1 MEKKDLTKTELNNL
15 DKDTLIDIILSKQDE
30 LSEINAKVDFLMD
43 QVKLSRQQLYGTSS
57 EKNIT
62 EEQLCM
68 FNEAEGF
75 YDDDIKEPELEKI
88 TYTRKKRKGKRD
100 EDLSGL
106 PVRVEEH
113 TLTEEELEETFPEGY
128 ERFPDEVYRKL
139 DYKPAIFE
147 VIEHHIA
154 VYRGKNGNILRADHP
169 VELLDNSIVT
179 PSLCAGIMNA
189 KYVNAMPLYRIEQE
203 FTRRDIS
210 LSRQVM
216 AGWMIKAAERYLSLI
231 HEKMKHEL
239 FMHHVIHADETP
251 VKVNKDG
258 RKAGSK
264 SYMWVYRS
272 SEKDKNPVIIYD
284 YRKTRHSENLEEFL
298 EDFSGCIVSDGYA
311 AYHKVA
317 AKWPERITVSGCWVH
332 ARRKFAD
339 IIKSASGSDKKKPKY
354 SLASYAVEQI
364 ADIYHL
370 DNALEGNTA
379 EERLKERKTTIAPR
393 VEAFFEWIKSH
404 EEEVAK
410 GSNIGK
416 AFTYALNQ
424 EEYLKAFLYDPQIP
438 LDNNPVERAIR
449 PFCIGKKN
457 WVMIDTVHGAESS
470 AIIYSIAETAKANHL
485 KPYEYFKYLLEEIPR
500 HMEDTEL
507 GFLDDLLPWSDSLP
521 EECHNKP

>member
-216 AGWMIKAAERYLSLI
+216 AG
-231 HEKMKHEL
+231 
-239 FMHHVIHADETP
+239 
-251 VKVNKDG
+251 
-258 RKAGSK
+258 
-264 SYMWVYRS
+264 
-272 SEKDKNPVIIYD
+272 
-284 YRKTRHSENLEEFL
+284 
-298 EDFSGCIVSDGYA
+298 
-311 AYHKVA
+311 
-317 AKWPERITVSGCWVH
+317 
-332 ARRKFAD
+332 
-339 IIKSASGSDKKKPKY
+339 
-354 SLASYAVEQI
+354 
-364 ADIYHL
+364 
-370 DNALEGNTA
+370 
-379 EERLKERKTTIAPR
+379 
-393 VEAFFEWIKSH
+393 
-404 EEEVAK
+404 
-410 GSNIGK
+410 
-416 AFTYALNQ
+416 
-424 EEYLKAFLYDPQIP
+424 
-438 LDNNPVERAIR
+438 
-449 PFCIGKKN
+449 
-457 WVMIDTVHGAESS
+457 
-470 AIIYSIAETAKANHL
+470 
-485 KPYEYFKYLLEEIPR
+485 
-500 HMEDTEL
+500 
-507 GFLDDLLPWSDSLP
+507 
-521 EECHNKP
+521 